1 SGSMSKKKKD
11 WKTEKER
18 LLQLDREDR
27 RKEYRKG
34 FTQLD
39 DIPTWREEN
48 RSRNKEDDEKELTGG
63 VGLGDKVSLYK
74 GDITVLEVDAIVNA
88 GRSSKIPS
96 LVLESLLSNQQAC
109 RWHVVHNNPAVVVVT
124 PRSHAFAVVIE
135 QRALG

>member
-48 RSRNKEDDEKELTGG
+48 RSRNKEDDEKELPGG
-63 VGLGDKVSLYK
+63 GGLGDKVSLYK

-88 GRSSKIPS
+88 GRSSALYILHCTGKWELS
-96 LVLESLLSNQQAC
+96 AFHCFMANSLLVFLSKK
-109 RWHVVHNNPAVVVVT
+109 
-124 PRSHAFAVVIE
+124 
-135 QRALG
+135 

>member
-48 RSRNKEDDEKELTGG
+48 RCSNPSCIASKQSFAT
-63 VGLGDKVSLYK
+63 
-74 GDITVLEVDAIVNA
+74 AIL
-88 GRSSKIPS
+88 KTLI
-96 LVLESLLSNQQAC
+96 LK
-109 RWHVVHNNPAVVVVT
+109 
-124 PRSHAFAVVIE
+124 
-135 QRALG
+135 